1 MKAGLTATTLKM
13 LQYFFCVRLPRHRD
27 FVCFLACWFHRSCLS
42 ACLSACLRALSACLP
57 HCLPAVFLFVCVCVC
72 VSVFLSVCLS
82 VCLPV
87 CLSFCGL
94 LACSSSSSSSSSSFS
109 SLCSCQLVLL
119 IPCRAPFDYSICLG
133 NAPWS
138 ALLLQM
144 LGLCVVGPP
153 CFFLCVSL
161 RLCVSLFAAVGLGL
175 SPLAHV
181 VEDRVA
187 TPPACQRRP
196 QSCSGQRRVPPAI
209 AKHKH
214 LQPPTTRLS
223 KRTKSNDC

>member
-1 MKAGLTATTLKM
+1 MYGCQDIEILFAFLPAGSTA
-13 LQYFFCVRLPRHRD
+13 P
-27 FVCFLACWFHRSCLS
+27 
-42 ACLSACLRALSACLP
+42 ACLP
-57 HCLPAVFLFVCVCVC
+57 VFLPVCVPFLPVC
-72 VSVFLSVCLS
+72 STACRLSFCLSVFVSVCLCFCLFVCLS
-82 VCLPV
+82 VCLRG

-94 LACSSSSSSSSSSFS
+94 LARSSSSSSSSFS
-109 SLCSCQLVLL
+109 SLCNCLLVLL
-119 IPCRAPFDYSICLG
+119 IPCRAPFDYSI
-133 NAPWS
+133 
-138 ALLLQM
+138 ALVMLPGRRCRCNVGSLCGWPPLL
-144 LGLCVVGPP
+144 
-153 CFFLCVSL
+153 FLCVSL
-161 RLCVSLFAAVGLGL
+161 CLCVSLFAAVGLGL

-187 TPPACQRRP
+187 TPPACQRWP

>member
-1 MKAGLTATTLKM
+1 MYGCQDIEILFAFLPAGSTA
-13 LQYFFCVRLPRHRD
+13 P
-27 FVCFLACWFHRSCLS
+27 
-42 ACLSACLRALSACLP
+42 ACLP
-57 HCLPAVFLFVCVCVC
+57 VFLPVCVPFLPVC
-72 VSVFLSVCLS
+72 PTACRLSFCLSVFVSVCLCFCLFVCLS

-187 TPPACQRRP
+187 TPPACQRWP